1 MTRTVKKAYIA
12 IIAFL
17 AVMLGYYLIGYR
29 DKVDANESEYGYE
42 LLETYQVTEREG
54 SDGFGVTQVIHVK
67 ADHIEDSYCTL
78 LFYSIHQNVSVHC
91 GQELIYGMKPAKKN
105 TFTKTPGCMWNI
117 FMLDESMAGKEIRIE
132 LTSVYPGIT
141 YKVPEIY
148 FGDRSSIV
156 GDLVAKEAFPMV
168 ASALLILIGLF
179 FVGYVFFNFK
189 NSEVDR
195 NLGML
200 GGFAAL
206 TGIWKFF
213 DLSVT
218 KYIFLGFPVFSMM
231 PFVAL
236 ILAVIPCVWFLREL
250 HSTRDEKI
258 WFVPSWVSLGVCLI
272 TLFCQFFNFLDF
284 RQMFLLIVFAI
295 LFAVVV
301 VTIMLAVEFKK
312 FGWNAELRKNLTGFV
327 FIVLGVAL
335 DLGQYFLSGG
345 RETTNFAIIGFLV
358 CVISRGYFTLRE
370 SSALIEAGKGTQSFE
385 DLAFHDVMT
394 GCLNRSAFIVD
405 TDPYAVEPDDYV
417 VAVLDLNNLKKCNDT
432 LGHEKG
438 DKYIKD
444 SAKII
449 LGTFGKLGNC
459 YRMGGDEFYCLISKG
474 GLSACKEQ
482 KAVMDK
488 MVEEYNANSSDIVMG
503 IACGY
508 ARYDKR
514 MDYDL
519 NATAKRADALM
530 YQNKENMKSNKR

>member
-17 AVMLGYYLIGYR
+17 AVLLVYYLIVYR
-29 DKVDANESEYGYE
+29 DKADASESVHGYE
-42 LLETYQVTEREG
+42 ILEPYQVTEREG
-54 SDGFGVTQVIHVK
+54 PDGFGVTQVIRVK
-67 ADHIEDSYCTL
+67 ADHIADSYCTF
-78 LFYSIHQNVSVHC
+78 LFYSIHQNVSVYR
-91 GQELIYGMKPAKKN
+91 GLDLIYGMKPASKN
-105 TFTKTPGCMWNI
+105 TMTKTPGCMWNI

-132 LTSVYPGIT
+132 LTSVYPGIS

-148 FGDRSSIV
+148 FGNRSSIV
-156 GDLVAKEAFPMV
+156 GNLFAEEAFPLV
-168 ASALLILIGLF
+168 TSVLLILIGLF
-179 FVGYVFFNFK
+179 FVGYVFFNYK
-189 NSEVDR
+189 NSEVDK
-195 NLGML
+195 NLGLL
-200 GGFAAL
+200 GGFAAMS
-206 TGIWKFF
+206 GVWKCS
-213 DLSVT
+213 DLSIT
-218 KYIFLGFPVFSMM
+218 KYIFLGFPVFSMV
-231 PFVAL
+231 PFIAL
-236 ILAVIPCVWFLREL
+236 ILAVIPCVLFLREL
-250 HSTRDEKI
+250 HSTRNEKI
-258 WFVPSWVSLGVCLI
+258 WLVPCWVNLGVCCI
-272 TLFCQFFNFLDF
+272 AIFCQVFSFLDL
-284 RQMFLLIVFAI
+284 RQMFFMIVFSI

-301 VTIMLAVEFKK
+301 VTVMVAVEFKR
-312 FGWNAELRKNLTGFV
+312 FGWNAELRKSLLGFV

-345 RETTNFAIIGFLV
+345 RETTDFAIIGFLI

-370 SSALIEAGKGTQSFE
+370 SGALIEAGEGTRSLE
-385 DLAFHDVMT
+385 DLAYHDKMT

-449 LGTFGKLGNC
+449 LSTFGKLGNC
-459 YRMGGDEFYCLISKG
+459 YRMGGDEFYCLIPKG

-488 MVEEYNANSSDIVMG
+488 LVEEYNSNSSDITMG

-530 YQNKENMKSNKR
+530 YKNKETMKSNK